1 MGEKELEALRKKI
14 DEVKKWRDDKL
25 AEQEKTPLSEMPKL
39 TVSMI
44 NSKIQDLDSEVQ
56 YLIQK
61 AKMVKAEQERA
72 KRKAEADAKKAKES
86 NETDEI
92 KEESETP
99 TTEKP
104 TAEEVIEDPS
114 EKKPDSETVTDT
126 GEEKPSDEGKEESG
140 DSEHTEL

>member
-1 MGEKELEALRKKI
+1 MGGEEGWFKEKELEALRKKI

-72 KRKAEADAKKAKES
+72 KRKAEADAKKAEEEKKKEEKKKKKKAKES

-92 KEESETP
+92 KEESE
-99 TTEKP
+99 
-104 TAEEVIEDPS
+104 
-114 EKKPDSETVTDT
+114 
-126 GEEKPSDEGKEESG
+126 
-140 DSEHTEL
+140 